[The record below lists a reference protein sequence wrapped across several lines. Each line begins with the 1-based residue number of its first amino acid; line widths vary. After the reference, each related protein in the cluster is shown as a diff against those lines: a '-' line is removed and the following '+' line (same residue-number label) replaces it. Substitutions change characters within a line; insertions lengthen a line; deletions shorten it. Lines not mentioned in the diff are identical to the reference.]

1 MLLGVKRES
10 TDINIFE
17 QKFDASPMSFFF
29 LFSLF
34 EKKFATKLILY
45 YAHSLFLTLS
55 LTRIYNNKE
64 ERREIIKR

>member
-17 QKFDASPMSFFF
+17 QKLMHKFF
-29 LFSLF
+29 FSLF
-34 EKKFATKLILY
+34 RKVRDKINTTTHTIY
-45 YAHSLFLTLS
+45 YSLS
-55 LTRIYNNKE
+55 LLLVYNFNKE

>member
-1 MLLGVKRES
+1 VLLGVKRES

-17 QKFDASPMSFFF
+17 QKLIFISFFF

-34 EKKFATKLILY
+34 EKKFATELILY
-45 YAHSLFLTLS
+45 YAHSLLFTLS
-55 LTRIYNNKE
+55 LTSKNNNKE

>member
-17 QKFDASPMSFFF
+17 QKLMHKLFF

-34 EKKFATKLILY
+34 RKVRHKINTTTHTIY
-45 YAHSLFLTLS
+45 YSLS
-55 LTRIYNNKE
+55 LLLVYNFNKE

>member
-1 MLLGVKRES
+1 
-10 TDINIFE
+10 
-17 QKFDASPMSFFF
+17 MSFFF

>member
-1 MLLGVKRES
+1 VLLGVKRES

-17 QKFDASPMSFFF
+17 QKLMHKLFF

-34 EKKFATKLILY
+34 ETKFATKLILY
-45 YAHSLFLTLS
+45 YAHSLLFTLS
-55 LTRIYNNKE
+55 LTSKNNNKE

>member
-17 QKFDASPMSFFF
+17 QKFDASMSFFF

-55 LTRIYNNKE
+55 LTSINNNKE

>member
-17 QKFDASPMSFFF
+17 QKLIFMSFFF

-45 YAHSLFLTLS
+45 YAHSLLFTLS
-55 LTRIYNNKE
+55 LTSILNNNKE

>member
-17 QKFDASPMSFFF
+17 QKLIFISFFF

-45 YAHSLFLTLS
+45 YAHSLLFTLS
-55 LTRIYNNKE
+55 LTSKNNNKE
-64 ERREIIKR
+64 ERREIIKG

>member
-17 QKFDASPMSFFF
+17 QKLIFMSFFF

-55 LTRIYNNKE
+55 LTSINNNKE

>member
-17 QKFDASPMSFFF
+17 QKLIFMSFFF

-45 YAHSLFLTLS
+45 YAHSLLFTLS
-55 LTRIYNNKE
+55 LTSIYNNKE

>member
-1 MLLGVKRES
+1 
-10 TDINIFE
+10 
-17 QKFDASPMSFFF
+17 MSFFF

-45 YAHSLFLTLS
+45 YAHSLLFTLS
-55 LTRIYNNKE
+55 LTRIYNNNKE

>member
-1 MLLGVKRES
+1 VLLGVKRES

-17 QKFDASPMSFFF
+17 QKLIFISFFF

-45 YAHSLFLTLS
+45 YAHSLLFTLS
-55 LTRIYNNKE
+55 LTSIYNNKE

>member
-17 QKFDASPMSFFF
+17 QKLMHKFF
-29 LFSLF
+29 FSLF
-34 EKKFATKLILY
+34 RKVRHKINTTTHTIY
-45 YAHSLFLTLS
+45 YSLS
-55 LTRIYNNKE
+55 LLLVYDNKE

>member
-17 QKFDASPMSFFF
+17 QKLIFISFFF

-45 YAHSLFLTLS
+45 YAHSLLFTLS
-55 LTRIYNNKE
+55 LTSKNNNKE

>member
-17 QKFDASPMSFFF
+17 QKLIFMSFFF

-45 YAHSLFLTLS
+45 YAHSLLFTLS
-55 LTRIYNNKE
+55 LTSKNNNKE